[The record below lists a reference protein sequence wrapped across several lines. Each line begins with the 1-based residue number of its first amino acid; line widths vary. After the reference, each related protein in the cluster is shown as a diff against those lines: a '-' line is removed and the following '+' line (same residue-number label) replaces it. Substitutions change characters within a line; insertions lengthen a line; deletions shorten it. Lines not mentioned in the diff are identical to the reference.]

1 MAAKTLANIVGDDP
15 RLREFNVGGISDM
28 GFAFRVNPPSGSDL
42 EKYKINSISIA
53 VPPDANRYAKTDLT
67 FEIAMFSGEE
77 INYQHPHCT
86 DVLRISEYESLVKA
100 ILDFNTGEFESSDE
114 EVPEPEADPVVE
126 EPEPEPEP
134 DYSDG
139 LEALFA
145 EP

>member
-1 MAAKTLANIVGDDP
+1 MAAKKLAEIFGYDP
-15 RLREFNVGGISDM
+15 RFRDFNVGGISGM
-28 GFAFRVNPPSGSDL
+28 GYAFRVKPPGGSDL
-42 EKYKINSISIA
+42 DKYDIDSISVSI
-53 VPPDANRYAKTDLT
+53 PPDANQTDLT

-86 DVLRISEYESLVKA
+86 DVLRFNEYESLVKA
-100 ILDFNTGEFESSDE
+100 ILEFNTGEFESSDDE
-114 EVPEPEADPVVE
+114 DPEPEAEPVVE
-126 EPEPEPEP
+126 EPEP

>member
-1 MAAKTLANIVGDDP
+1 MAVKLLANKVRDDP
-15 RLREFNVGGISDM
+15 RLREFNVGDISDIM
-28 GFAFRVNPPSGSDL
+28 GYAFRVNPPSGSDL

-53 VPPDANRYAKTDLT
+53 VPPDANRYAKTYLAI
-67 FEIAMFSGEE
+67 EIAMFSGEE

-86 DVLRISEYESLVKA
+86 DVLRFNEYESLVKA

-114 EVPEPEADPVVE
+114 E

-134 DYSDG
+134 DYSDD

-145 EP
+145 EPEPQVTGG